1 MSIASVDQGSIRK
14 PKLIIWAIFFVLFYA
29 AALSISTA
37 IRLHQPDFNIKYIF
51 FLPFLVWLF
60 WVILIQRT
68 LNKKLPNRDPLIFPI
83 VALLSGWGLL
93 SVWRL
98 SSRLGLLQMLW
109 FSVGC
114 LLIIFAINAHNLTQT
129 LKRYKYIWLVFGLAL
144 LGLTFVIGV
153 NPTESG
159 PRLWLRF
166 LKIYFQPSEPLKLL
180 VIVYLSAFF
189 ADQLKPNAR
198 LLASILPTVIL
209 TLVIGVLLVWQR
221 DLGTAVLIAFLYILM
236 ITVTTHRRRFLWI
249 FPLVL
254 IIVGAIGYLTLPIV
268 RVRLDLW
275 LNPWLDTQNA
285 AYQLVQSRIA
295 IAAGGV
301 SGTGPGLGS
310 PYLVPIAVSDF
321 IYTVIGEEFGLIGGA
336 SYLVLLL
343 LLVIRGINIAMRSK
357 TSFGRYLAFGLSAYL
372 ALQTLIIVSGN
383 LGLVPLTGITLPFAS
398 YGGSSLVTNLIAIA
412 ILLRISTENSPEILP
427 DRTRKPYLLIG
438 SVIMVLFGLL
448 ILRHAQLAII
458 DRESLLARNENPRW
472 AVWDQLSPRG
482 KVVSQTGI
490 VLSGV
495 YGMPGNYQ
503 LVNHVPNLSHT
514 LGYASGLYGQTGI
527 QKSMYPY
534 LRGLSRSD
542 YNLIWWN
549 DLLYN
554 QPPPGL
560 DIKLNINLSL
570 QNKADE
576 LLGANAGAIVVLNA
590 QSGEIYALASHP
602 GFDSNTL
609 TEHWDELMTSDK
621 APLLNRTTQGS
632 YPMGTLSHFFYLVQD
647 FKTPV
652 LEGLIPDTSLF
663 LDSECLLAMEG
674 KVSKIDPLRFGCPLD
689 PKFEPDNAYLKETV
703 ALLKDLDL
711 DSIPN
716 IFLEV
721 AAASQFPTDLSKMTS
736 ADLAAIKAS
745 PLQMGLVA
753 ATITNKGFYSDPRLV
768 NSYLDDDGTWKTFE
782 NVISS
787 RQVIPEPIALQIQ
800 NRLSAEDA
808 KIWYQM
814 GHSSTESQPM
824 LTWLIGGNTN
834 SWTGSPLAIA
844 ILLEDS
850 SAQLAQDITRQLLNP
865 IDQ

>member
-14 PKLIIWAIFFVLFYA
+14 PRFIVWAGFFVFFYA
-29 AALSISTA
+29 ATLSVSTS

-51 FLPFLVWLF
+51 FLPFFVWLF
-60 WVILIQRT
+60 WVSLIQKT
-68 LNKKLPNRDPLIFPI
+68 LRKKLPNRDPLIFPV

-98 SSRLGLLQMLW
+98 SSNLGLLQTLW
-109 FSVGC
+109 FSVGS
-114 LLIIFAINAHNLTQT
+114 LIIIFAISRPNITQT
-129 LKRYKYIWLVFGLAL
+129 LKRYKYIWLVLGLAL
-144 LGLTFVIGV
+144 LGLTFIIGV

-166 LKIYFQPSEPLKLL
+166 LKIYLQPSEPLKLL

-189 ADQLKPNAR
+189 ADQLKPNAK

-209 TLVIGVLLVWQR
+209 TAVIGVLLVWQR

-254 IIVGAIGYLTLPIV
+254 LTVGTIGYFTLPIV
-268 RVRLDLW
+268 KARVDIW

-285 AYQLVQSRIA
+285 AYQLIQSRIA
-295 IAAGGV
+295 IAAGGIN
-301 SGTGPGLGS
+301 GTGPGLGS

-336 SYLVLLL
+336 SYLILLL
-343 LLVIRGINIAMRSK
+343 LLITRGINIAMRSK

-398 YGGSSLVTNLIAIA
+398 YGGSSLVTNMIAIA
-412 ILLRISTENSPEILP
+412 ILLRISTENTPEILP

-458 DRESLLARNENPRW
+458 DRENLLAKNENPRW

-503 LVNHVPNLSHT
+503 LVNHAQNLSHT
-514 LGYASGLYGQTGI
+514 LGYANGLYGQTGI

-534 LRGLSRSD
+534 LRGLSGSD
-542 YNLIWWN
+542 YARVWWN

-560 DIKLNINLSL
+560 DIKLNISLHL

-576 LLGANAGAIVVLNA
+576 LLGTKAGAIVVLNA

-609 TEHWDELMTSDK
+609 ADHWDELMASDK
-621 APLLNRTTQGS
+621 APLLNRSTQGS

-663 LDSECLLAMEG
+663 LDAECLAAMEG
-674 KVSKIDPLRFGCPLD
+674 NVNKIDPLRFGCKLD
-689 PKFEPDNAYLKETV
+689 PKFEPDKAYLKDTV
-703 ALLKDLDL
+703 KLLEDLEL
-711 DSIPN
+711 NSEPN

-721 AAASQFPTDLSKMTS
+721 AAASQFPEDLSTITS
-736 ADLAAIKAS
+736 ADVAGIKVS

-753 ATITNKGFYSDPRLV
+753 SAITNKGYYSEPRLV
-768 NSYLDDDGTWKTFE
+768 NSYLDVDGTWKTFE

-787 RQVIPEPIALQIQ
+787 RQVISESIAQQIQ
-800 NRLSAEDA
+800 LRLSAEDA
-808 KIWYQM
+808 KIWYQL
-814 GHSSTESQPM
+814 GHSSTESQPI
-824 LTWLIGGNTN
+824 LTWLIGGNT
-834 SWTGSPLAIA
+834 STWTGSPLAIA
-844 ILLEDS
+844 ILMEDS
-850 SAQLAQDITRQLLNP
+850 TPQLAQDIARQLLNP
-865 IDQ
+865 IN

>member
-1 MSIASVDQGSIRK
+1 MSIASVNQGSIRK
-14 PKLIIWAIFFVLFYA
+14 PRFVIWAIFFVFFYA
-29 AALSISTA
+29 AALSISSA
-37 IRLHQPDFNIKYIF
+37 IRLHQPDFNIKFVF

-60 WVILIQRT
+60 WMLLIQKT
-68 LNKKLPNRDPLIFPI
+68 LRRKLPNRDPLIFPI

-93 SVWRL
+93 SIWRL
-98 SSRLGLLQMLW
+98 SSNLGLLQMLW
-109 FSVGC
+109 MSIGS
-114 LLIIFAINAHNLTQT
+114 LLVILAIRARNLTQT
-129 LKRYKYIWLVFGLAL
+129 LKRYKYIWLVLGLAL
-144 LGLTFVIGV
+144 LGLTFVVGV

-159 PRLWLRF
+159 PRLWLRI
-166 LKIYFQPSEPLKLL
+166 LRIYLQPSEPLKLL

-189 ADQLKPNAR
+189 ADQLKPNAK
-198 LLASILPTVIL
+198 LMVSILPTVIL
-209 TLVIGVLLVWQR
+209 TLIIGVLLVWQR

-254 IIVGAIGYLTLPIV
+254 LVVGTIGYFTLPIV
-268 RVRLDLW
+268 KVRLDVW

-295 IAAGGV
+295 IAAGGL

-321 IYTVIGEEFGLIGGA
+321 IYTVIAEEFGLIGGI

-343 LLVIRGINIAMRSK
+343 LLVIRGINIAMHSK
-357 TSFGRYLAFGLSAYL
+357 TSFGRYLAFGLSAYI

-383 LGLVPLTGITLPFAS
+383 LGLMPLTGITLPFTS

-427 DRTRKPYLLIG
+427 EHTRKPYLLIG
-438 SVIMVLFGLL
+438 SMIMVLFGML
-448 ILRHAQLAII
+448 ILRHAQLAILEH
-458 DRESLLARNENPRW
+458 ESLLARNENPRW

-482 KVVSQTGI
+482 NVVSQTGI
-490 VLSGV
+490 TLAGV
-495 YGMPGNYQ
+495 YGMPGNFQ
-503 LVNHVPNLSHT
+503 LVNHAPSLSHT

-534 LRGLSRSD
+534 LRGLIRSD
-542 YNLIWWN
+542 SNLAWWH

-554 QPPPGL
+554 QPPHGL
-560 DIKLNINLSL
+560 DIKLNISLHL

-576 LLGANAGAIVVLNA
+576 LLGEKTGAIVVLNA

-602 GFDSNTL
+602 GFDSNFL
-609 TEHWDELMTSDK
+609 DDQWDALMASEA

-632 YPMGTLSHFFYLVQD
+632 YPLGTLSHFFFLVQD
-647 FKTPV
+647 LQNPV
-652 LEGLIPDTSLF
+652 LAGLDSDTSRY
-663 LDSECLLAMEG
+663 LDSECLLAMQG
-674 KVSKIDPLRFGCPLD
+674 KVEVLDQLRFGCPLD
-689 PKFEPDNAYLKETV
+689 PRYEPTNAYLRDTFSLMKTFG
-703 ALLKDLDL
+703 LDRV
-711 DSIPN
+711 PE

-721 AAASQFPTDLSKMTS
+721 AAPSPFPADLSSVTTP
-736 ADLAAIKAS
+736 DLAAVKVS

-753 ATITNKGFYSDPRLV
+753 ATVTNNGLFSDPRLV
-768 NSYLDDDGTWKTFE
+768 NSYRDDDGEWKTFE
-782 NVISS
+782 NVLSS
-787 RQVIPEPIALQIQ
+787 YQAIPHSITTQIQ
-800 NRLSAEDA
+800 DRLSAEEA

-814 GHSSTESQPM
+814 GHSSTEDQPS
-824 LTWLIGGNTN
+824 LTWLIGGNTS

-844 ILLEDS
+844 ILVEDS
-850 SAQLAQDITRQLLNP
+850 APQLAQDIARQLLNP
-865 IDQ
+865 IN

>member
-1 MSIASVDQGSIRK
+1 VSVASVNQGSIRK
-14 PKLIIWAIFFVLFYA
+14 PRFIIWAVFFVLFYA
-29 AALSISTA
+29 AALSISSA
-37 IRLHQPDFNIKYIF
+37 IRLHQPDFNIKLSF
-51 FLPFLVWLF
+51 FVPFLVWLF

-68 LNKKLPNRDPLIFPI
+68 LEKKLPNRDPLVFPI

-93 SVWRL
+93 SIWRL
-98 SSRLGLLQMLW
+98 SSGLGLMQTLW
-109 FSVGC
+109 FSVGS
-114 LLIIFAINAHNLTQT
+114 LVIILAINARHLTQT
-129 LKRYKYIWLVFGLAL
+129 LKAYKYIWLVLGLAL
-144 LGLTFVIGV
+144 LGLTFVVGV

-159 PRLWLRF
+159 PHLWLRF
-166 LKIYFQPSEPLKLL
+166 LKIYLQPSEPLKLL
-180 VIVYLSAFF
+180 MIVYLSAFF
-189 ADQLKPNAR
+189 ADQVKPNAK

-209 TLVIGVLLVWQR
+209 TLIIGVLLVWQR

-249 FPLVL
+249 FPLFLL
-254 IIVGAIGYLTLPIV
+254 IAGVIGYFALPIIK
-268 RVRLDLW
+268 VRLDVW

-285 AYQLVQSRIA
+285 SYQLVQSRIA
-295 IAAGGV
+295 IAAGGI

-321 IYTVIGEEFGLIGGA
+321 IYTVIAEEFGLIGGA
-336 SYLVLLL
+336 SFLVLLL
-343 LLVIRGINIAMRSK
+343 LLIIRGINIAMRSK

-412 ILLRISTENSPEILP
+412 VLLRISTENSPEILP
-427 DRTRKPYLLIG
+427 QRTRKPYLLIG
-438 SVIMVLFGLL
+438 TMVMVFFGLL
-448 ILRHAQLAII
+448 ILRHAQLAVL

-490 VLSGV
+490 TLAGV

-503 LVNHVPNLSHT
+503 LVNHAPNLSHT

-534 LRGLSRSD
+534 LRGLIRSD

-549 DLLYN
+549 DVLYN

-576 LLGANAGAIVVLNA
+576 LLGENAGAIVVLNA

-609 TEHWDELMTSDK
+609 AEHWDELMASDA
-621 APLLNRTTQGS
+621 APLLNRTTQGT
-632 YPMGTLSHFFYLVQD
+632 YPLGTLSRFFYLIQD
-647 FKTPV
+647 FQYPV

-674 KVSKIDPLRFGCPLD
+674 KVSKIDPLQFGCPLD
-689 PKFEPDNAYLKETV
+689 PKFEPDKAYLKDTV
-703 ALLKDLDL
+703 ALLKEFGL
-711 DSIPN
+711 DSEPD

-721 AAASQFPTDLSKMTS
+721 AAAGQFPADLSKLTS
-736 ADLAAIKAS
+736 AYLTAIKVS

-753 ATITNKGFYSDPRLV
+753 ATVTNQGFFSDPRLV
-768 NSYLDDDGTWKTFE
+768 NSYLDDDGEWKTLG
-782 NVISS
+782 NVLSNH
-787 RQVIPEPIALQIQ
+787 QTIPESIALQVQ
-800 NRLSAEDA
+800 DRLSAEDA

-814 GHSSTESQPM
+814 GHSSTENQPT
-824 LTWLIGGNTN
+824 LTWLIGGNTS
-834 SWTGSPLAIA
+834 SWTGSPLAVA
-844 ILLEDS
+844 ILVEDS
-850 SAQLAQDITRQLLNP
+850 ASQLAQNIARQLLNP
-865 IDQ
+865 ID

>member
-1 MSIASVDQGSIRK
+1 MSIASVNQGSIRK
-14 PKLIIWAIFFVLFYA
+14 PKFVVWAVFFVFFYA
-29 AALSISTA
+29 AALSVSTA
-37 IRLHQPDFNIKYIF
+37 IRLHVPDFSVKLVF

-60 WVILIQRT
+60 WVLLIQRT
-68 LNKKLPNRDPLIFPI
+68 LKKKLPNRDPLIFPI

-93 SVWRL
+93 NICRL
-98 SSRLGLLQMLW
+98 SSSLGLLQMLW
-109 FSVGC
+109 LSVGC
-114 LLIIFAINAHNLTQT
+114 LVIILAINARNLTQT
-129 LKRYKYIWLVFGLAL
+129 LKRYKYIWLVLGLAL
-144 LGLTFVIGV
+144 LGLTFVVGV
-153 NPTESG
+153 NPIESG
-159 PRLWLRF
+159 PRLWLRV
-166 LKIYFQPSEPLKLL
+166 LKIYLQPSEPLKLL
-180 VIVYLSAFF
+180 VIIYLSAFF

-198 LLASILPTVIL
+198 LMVSILPTVIL
-209 TLVIGVLLVWQR
+209 TLIIGVLLVWQR

-254 IIVGAIGYLTLPIV
+254 LVVGTVGYFTLPIV
-268 RVRLDLW
+268 RFRLDLW

-285 AYQLVQSRIA
+285 AYQLVQSRLA
-295 IAAGGV
+295 IAAGGI

-321 IYTVIGEEFGLIGGA
+321 IYTVIAEEFGLIGGV

-357 TSFGRYLAFGLSAYL
+357 TSFGRYLAFGLSAYI

-383 LGLVPLTGITLPFAS
+383 LGLVPITGITLPFTS

-427 DRTRKPYLLIG
+427 EHTRKPYLLIG
-438 SVIMVLFGLL
+438 TMVMVLFGLL
-448 ILRHAQLAII
+448 ILRHAQLAVLN
-458 DRESLLARNENPRW
+458 RNSLLARNENPRW

-490 VLSGV
+490 TLAGV

-503 LVNHVPNLSHT
+503 LVNQTPNLSHT
-514 LGYASGLYGQTGI
+514 LGYANGLYGQTGI

-534 LRGLSRSD
+534 LRGLTRSD
-542 YNLIWWN
+542 YNLVWWN

-576 LLGANAGAIVVLNA
+576 LLGEKIGAIVILNA

-609 TEHWDELMTSDK
+609 NDHWDALMASDD

-632 YPMGTLSHFFYLVQD
+632 YPLGTLAHFFYLVQD
-647 FKTPV
+647 LQNPV
-652 LEGLIPDTSLF
+652 LEGLTPDSSLY
-663 LDSECLLAMEG
+663 LDSECLLAMAGRVEAL
-674 KVSKIDPLRFGCPLD
+674 DQLRFGCTLD
-689 PKFEPDNAYLKETV
+689 PKFEPENAYLRDT
-703 ALLKDLDL
+703 LDL
-711 DSIPN
+711 MKTFGLDSEPDIS
-716 IFLEV
+716 LEV
-721 AAASQFPTDLSKMTS
+721 AAASQFPTDLSAVKT
-736 ADLAAIKAS
+736 ADLGAIKVS

-753 ATITNKGFYSDPRLV
+753 ATVTNKGFFSDPRLV
-768 NSYLDDDGTWKTFE
+768 NSYLDDDGEWKTFE
-782 NVISS
+782 NVLSNY
-787 RQVIPEPIALQIQ
+787 QAIPESIATQIQ
-800 NRLSAEDA
+800 DRLSAEDA

-814 GHSSTESQPM
+814 GHSATEKQTT

-834 SWTGSPLAIA
+834 SWTGSPLAVA
-844 ILLEDS
+844 ILVEDS
-850 SAQLAQDITRQLLNP
+850 ASQLAQDIARQLLNP
-865 IDQ
+865 ID